1 MSELLKYTRQEIL
14 DHYRDKKLYSE
25 HTDLLESFAQIGDFE
40 IQLILRDS
48 DNATLTAALTGASG
62 RVVQAFLKNLSDR
75 MLYFIHED
83 MKQWNGTEEEILTA
97 QEKLLELGNYYLQ
110 KSES

>member
-1 MSELLKYTRQEIL
+1 M
-14 DHYRDKKLYSE
+14 
-25 HTDLLESFAQIGDFE
+25 
-40 IQLILRDS
+40 
-48 DNATLTAALTGASG
+48 
-62 RVVQAFLKNLSDR
+62 QAFLKNLSDR